1 MATET
6 ATGKP
11 GASIIE
17 TPKTVA
23 EAKILSPESL
33 AEHEAVM
40 KRVLA
45 EGAKRIRRSCERAMA
60 MGIIDKDG
68 NLLKKELPPDML
80 PGADRDFG
88 G

>member
-6 ATGKP
+6 AMGKP
-11 GASIIE
+11 GANMIE
-17 TPKTVA
+17 TPKTVT
-23 EAKILSPESL
+23 EAKALSPEYL
-33 AEHEAVM
+33 AEHEALM
-40 KRVLA
+40 ARVLA

-68 NLLKKELPPDML
+68 NLLKEELPPDML